1 MVKYGD
7 GEIPWYNPFKKTPPK
22 KKHTHTSGQSIFPQ
36 KDDSNVHFP
45 HPAMVSLPDDIR
57 NDVAKKAIDHRWE
70 KTAKS
75 QWQ

>member
-1 MVKYGD
+1 MVM
-7 GEIPWYNPFKKTPPK
+7 ERFHRTIRSKKTPKKNTSRTSVFFPK
-22 KKHTHTSGQSIFPQ
+22 

-57 NDVAKKAIDHRWE
+57 NDVAKKIIDHRWE

-75 QWQ
+75 Q